1 MILLY
6 IITNAREDKFHF
18 HPYFFAIVCF
28 YAFVCYNASVIKIA
42 DLNSNNNIDSLAHEN
57 SFDVGTIILN
67 SDGRYIYDVLSM
79 QDELLS
85 KYSLSIDDCLINSAD
100 NKNGNLLYLLA
111 ISSNFFAIS
120 VAFLSSNSQ
129 EDKKIRKELKQHLFE
144 IKKMSANDQTDREN
158 KLLALVEILKK
169 YHTKYILID
178 FNQEINF
185 LNDDVIKKVFS
196 KIDFC
201 PVFQLTPSKQD
212 VLSFGQNGIE
222 FNELDLSTEENNV
235 SNSTKKIKKAEHSR
249 KNKQLSNDKSS
260 HFIFTADFKKINQS
274 SFKEKF
280 QIFLQMIKQNW
291 LSLFL
296 ILFSTILITIF
307 SSLMIYSFENQ
318 STVYSVLIIV
328 AVAVLFINSA
338 SIIVSCFDFLVLK
351 QHVSRDQIVFVTIC
365 VEFSLLLAAI
375 LGYLCVYIFYL
386 LNFFVVQEYF
396 HFWSIYPSAIFLFLL
411 IILPALSKPIN
422 SLISNISNKIKSKK
436 KKNN

>member
-1 MILLY
+1 MNLLY
-6 IITNAREDKFHF
+6 IITNAREYKFHF

-28 YAFVCYNASVIKIA
+28 YACVCYNASVIKIA
-42 DLNSNNNIDSLAHEN
+42 DLNSDNNIDSLAHEN

-67 SDGRYIYDVLSM
+67 SDSRYIYDVLSM

-85 KYSLSIDDCLINSAD
+85 KYSLSIDDYLINSTD

-111 ISSNFFAIS
+111 ISSNFFTIN

-129 EDKKIRKELKQHLFE
+129 EDKKRRKELKQHLFE
-144 IKKMSANDQTDREN
+144 IKKMSVNTHTDREN

-169 YHTKYILID
+169 YYAKYILID

-185 LNDDVIKKVFS
+185 LNDDVIKNIFS

-201 PVFQLTPSKQD
+201 SVFQLIPSKQD

-222 FNELDLSTEENNV
+222 FNELDLSTEENDA
-235 SNSTKKIKKAEHSR
+235 SNSSKNLKKANHFK
-249 KNKQLSNDKSS
+249 KNRQLSNDKVS
-260 HFIFTADFKKINQS
+260 HFIFTADFKKINQL

-280 QIFLQMIKQNW
+280 QIFLRMIKQNW

-296 ILFSTILITIF
+296 ILLSTILITIF
-307 SSLMIYSFENQ
+307 SSLMIYYFENQ

-351 QHVSRDQIVFVTIC
+351 QNVSRNQILFATIC
-365 VEFSLLLAAI
+365 IELFILLAGI
-375 LGYLCVYIFYL
+375 IGYLSVYIFYL

-396 HFWSIYPSAIFLFLL
+396 HFWSIYPSVIFLFLL

-422 SLISNISNKIKSKK
+422 SLISDISNKIKNKN